1 MRSDLKI
8 SGDWLRHGATQAVCA
23 ALSSQRFQALFVGG
37 CVRNALLGAPV
48 SDIDIATN
56 AHPHQVLDC
65 AKQAGLKAVPTGI
78 DHGTV
83 TILSEGIPH
92 EVTTF
97 RKDVETDGRRAVVA
111 FADTIEQDALR
122 RDFTMNA
129 LYAEADGTVIDPL
142 GGISDLDDRYV
153 RFIQDPAQRI
163 REDYLRILRFFRF
176 NAWYADPTLGYDPEA
191 LAAIADLFE
200 GMKTLSKERITSE
213 MSKLFSAPV
222 AFSAISVMSQVGV
235 LQYLLPGATPKALGL
250 LEHFEASMS
259 VAPSPMRRLASLG
272 LDLEI
277 DRLRLSKKQ
286 LTTLDLLRTA
296 LKGDMPVTEC
306 AYFHG
311 PEHAND
317 VLLLRAAFMETPPNP
332 SDIDVIATAATA
344 RFPITASDLMSQ
356 LTGRALGEAL
366 KRLERQ
372 WLDSDMQ
379 LTKTELLK
387 RV

>member
-163 REDYLRILRFFRF
+163 RED
-176 NAWYADPTLGYDPEA
+176 
-191 LAAIADLFE
+191 
-200 GMKTLSKERITSE
+200 LSLIH
-213 MSKLFSAPV
+213 
-222 AFSAISVMSQVGV
+222 I
-235 LQYLLPGATPKALGL
+235 
-250 LEHFEASMS
+250 
-259 VAPSPMRRLASLG
+259 
-272 LDLEI
+272 
-277 DRLRLSKKQ
+277 
-286 LTTLDLLRTA
+286 
-296 LKGDMPVTEC
+296 
-306 AYFHG
+306 
-311 PEHAND
+311 
-317 VLLLRAAFMETPPNP
+317 
-332 SDIDVIATAATA
+332 
-344 RFPITASDLMSQ
+344 
-356 LTGRALGEAL
+356 
-366 KRLERQ
+366 
-372 WLDSDMQ
+372 
-379 LTKTELLK
+379 
-387 RV
+387 